1 MGAAYARGPAAAASS
16 RLDSAAPAASPRL
29 GRPHCAWYELVAPSH
44 HQPPHPHACT
54 VALRCRLRVDGGV
67 CDGSESCPSQTR
79 SYDREHL
86 LAKALGTALQKRA
99 NGSTTRQR
107 AAVGRQ
113 RFGLLSKSGL
123 PCGTGRSTTGG
134 AAQELIAPVAES
146 FDNTKTWGE
155 ESRRPPR
162 CARSCGGSASA
173 ARSPPRWATASR
185 RRSSSSPCS
194 GPSCTASS
202 RPALCGNQPVRRVHR
217 VDGVGDDATIQHE
230 RAVKF

>member
-1 MGAAYARGPAAAASS
+1 MLGVRRRRRHRAWKALRRQRLSEAWEAALCVCSAVGTSASRRTRTLVS
-16 RLDSAAPAASPRL
+16 RSSPPVSSPRRRSGTRRL
-29 GRPHCAWYELVAPSH
+29 RELSLANPLVNASLKSLEACSRWALLCKSVRTARRLNKGQPLVSSASGCYLRADSPVAPF
-44 HQPPHPHACT
+44 
-54 VALRCRLRVDGGV
+54 VR
-67 CDGSESCPSQTR
+67 
-79 SYDREHL
+79 
-86 LAKALGTALQKRA
+86 
-99 NGSTTRQR
+99 RQ
-107 AAVGRQ
+107 VGQ
-113 RFGLLSKSGL
+113 HK
-123 PCGTGRSTTGG
+123 
-134 AAQELIAPVAES
+134 LIAPVAES

>member
-1 MGAAYARGPAAAASS
+1 MLGVRRRRRHRAWTALLEKRCGGSS
-16 RLDSAAPAASPRL
+16 CPGRQHFACSAVGHAPA
-29 GRPHCAWYELVAPSH
+29 VAPVRYPQYPS
-44 HQPPHPHACT
+44 
-54 VALRCRLRVDGGV
+54 GV
-67 CDGSESCPSQTR
+67 VSASTEGYATAPRAVPRKPARTIVSICF
-79 SYDREHL
+79 
-86 LAKALGTALQKRA
+86 AKALGTALQERA

-134 AAQELIAPVAES
+134 AAQELIAPVGQHGTRA
-146 FDNTKTWGE
+146 WGA
-155 ESRRPPR
+155 SRRPPR
-162 CARSCGGSASA
+162 CAINGEVSASA
-173 ARSPPRWATASR
+173 AKYRKRWATASR

>member
-1 MGAAYARGPAAAASS
+1 MLGVRRRRRHRAWTALLEKRCGGSS
-16 RLDSAAPAASPRL
+16 CP
-29 GRPHCAWYELVAPSH
+29 GRPHLACSAVGHAPAVAPVRYPQYPS
-44 HQPPHPHACT
+44 
-54 VALRCRLRVDGGV
+54 GV
-67 CDGSESCPSQTR
+67 VSASTEGYATAPRAVPRKPARTIVSIRFC
-79 SYDREHL
+79 
-86 LAKALGTALQKRA
+86 AKALGTALQERA

-113 RFGLLSKSGL
+113 RFGLLFKSGL
-123 PCGTGRSTTGG
+123 PLWAR
-134 AAQELIAPVAES
+134 S
-146 FDNTKTWGE
+146 FDDRWGSIRAWGE
-155 ESRRPPR
+155 ASRWPTR

-173 ARSPPRWATASR
+173 ARCPPRWATASR

-217 VDGVGDDATIQHE
+217 VDGVEDAMIQHE